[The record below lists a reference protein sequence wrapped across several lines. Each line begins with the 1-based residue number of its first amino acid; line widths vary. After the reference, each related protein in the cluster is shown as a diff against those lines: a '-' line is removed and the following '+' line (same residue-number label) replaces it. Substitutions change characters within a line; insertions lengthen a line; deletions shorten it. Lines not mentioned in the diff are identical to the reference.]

1 MIASSH
7 PIQSIDACFLAM
19 LPDIR
24 RYARCRFRHL
34 RWAAREEAVAEV
46 VAAALIAHRRLAERG
61 RQSVAFASTL
71 AKYAV
76 CHVRNGRHV
85 GGHESSRDVLS
96 RSAQQRRGFQ
106 VESIDEFVHHDNEWV
121 EAIVVEDRRAT
132 PADVAVARLDTS
144 AWLGTLSCRNRRLAR
159 VLATGETTK
168 RAAERFGV
176 TQGRISQLRDELRRS
191 WGQFQGE
198 PESAHDGPG
207 DAAPAI
213 QMAY

>member
-1 MIASSH
+1 MIASACSQ
-7 PIQSIDACFLAM
+7 QSLDSRFLVL
-19 LPDIR
+19 LPAIR
-24 RYARCRFRHL
+24 RYAIHRFRHL
-34 RWAAREEAVAEV
+34 RPAAREEAVAEV

-96 RSAQQRRGFQ
+96 RSAQRRRGFE
-106 VESIDEFVHHDNEWV
+106 VESIDRFELQDNEWV
-121 EAIVVEDRRAT
+121 EAIVVEDRQSS

-176 TQGRISQLRDELRRS
+176 TQSRISQLRDELRRS
-191 WGQFQGE
+191 WGRFQGE
-198 PESAHDGPG
+198 PESGSGQKLSHAS
-207 DAAPAI
+207 
-213 QMAY
+213 